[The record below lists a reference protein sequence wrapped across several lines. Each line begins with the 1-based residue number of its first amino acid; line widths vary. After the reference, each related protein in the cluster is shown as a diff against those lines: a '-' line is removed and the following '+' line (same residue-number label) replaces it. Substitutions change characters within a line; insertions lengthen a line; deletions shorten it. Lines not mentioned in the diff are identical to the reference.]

1 LIHNKKW
8 KGDKSMGIFS
18 ICVINKVHYQP
29 VRRRL

>member
-1 LIHNKKW
+1 
-8 KGDKSMGIFS
+8 DKSMGIFS

>member
-1 LIHNKKW
+1 
-8 KGDKSMGIFS
+8 FS

>member
-1 LIHNKKW
+1 
-8 KGDKSMGIFS
+8 GIFS

>member
-1 LIHNKKW
+1 
-8 KGDKSMGIFS
+8 MGIFS

>member
-1 LIHNKKW
+1 
-8 KGDKSMGIFS
+8 IFS